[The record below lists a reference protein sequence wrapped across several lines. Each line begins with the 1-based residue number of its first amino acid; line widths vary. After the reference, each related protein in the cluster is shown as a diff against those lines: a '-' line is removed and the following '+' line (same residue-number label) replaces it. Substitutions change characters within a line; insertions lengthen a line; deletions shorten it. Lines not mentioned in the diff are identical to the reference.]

1 VALFPA
7 KDALHPAIEV
17 KNECEMFSRFELAQN
32 CGRTIF
38 FLRQFLFHT
47 SREILIKQVGVQ
59 KSSVFSEK
67 SNLARNSGN

>member
-1 VALFPA
+1 L
-7 KDALHPAIEV
+7 
-17 KNECEMFSRFELAQN
+17 
-32 CGRTIF
+32 

-47 SREILIKQVGVQ
+47 SREILITQVGVQ